1 MFSLDIVGATSLLCW
16 YSRKATRR
24 FPEHERLAARPVIW
38 DAGHAMPK
46 DSELIRMAYEA
57 WNSGDRDAWLQTL
70 HPQAE
75 WHTSSVYPD
84 LDPVYRGHER
94 LAEFWRHQH
103 EAWEAH
109 RIEVER
115 FDEQGDC
122 FVVEVR
128 FRAKGIDSGLDVDMK
143 ATHAIRVRNGLIV
156 AGVTRST
163 AEEAREALPEDQ
175 PSARSQRP

>member
-1 MFSLDIVGATSLLCW
+1 MSTN
-16 YSRKATRR
+16 
-24 FPEHERLAARPVIW
+24 
-38 DAGHAMPK
+38 
-46 DSELIRMAYEA
+46 SELIRRAYEA
-57 WNSGDRDAWLQTL
+57 WNSGDRDTWLQVL

-75 WHTSSVYPD
+75 WHTSSIYPD

-109 RIEVER
+109 RIEVEGL
-115 FDEQGDC
+115 DEQGDC

-143 ATHAIRVRNGLIV
+143 AIHAIRVRDGLIV
-156 AGVTRST
+156 AGATRST
-163 AEEAREALPEDQ
+163 AEEARQALPEDH
-175 PSARSQRP
+175 PSPAASDPRAEP

>member
-1 MFSLDIVGATSLLCW
+1 MSDNSQ
-16 YSRKATRR
+16 
-24 FPEHERLAARPVIW
+24 
-38 DAGHAMPK
+38 
-46 DSELIRMAYEA
+46 LIGRAYNA

-94 LAEFWRHQH
+94 LAEFWRRQH

-109 RIEVER
+109 RIDVER
-115 FDEQGDC
+115 LDEQGDC
-122 FVVEVR
+122 FVAEVR

-143 ATHAIRVRNGLIV
+143 AIHAMRVRDGLIV

-163 AEEAREALPEDQ
+163 AEEALRVLPESQ
-175 PSARSQRP
+175 PSQAASESS